1 MTTLIQILGRVEND
15 LVIIQQLCT
24 KLNAQYELYRESQEA
39 PAFPVDPWFPDVVKT
54 ASQLNRAIESYF
66 NSSRVLGDT
75 SEKHQTQEA
84 TFNCPPGGKPMD
96 FVPPT
101 CAGPWD
107 NISTM
112 GMDRTNHGSPI

>member
-15 LVIIQQLCT
+15 LTLFNQRAIRANQTYEALREETDPT
-24 KLNAQYELYRESQEA
+24 KKQELEREL
-39 PAFPVDPWFPDVVKT
+39 VKRF
-54 ASQLNRAIESYF
+54 ADANHAIESYF

-75 SEKHQTQEA
+75 SEKHNLPEA
-84 TFNCPPGGKPMD
+84 TFNCPPGGKPVD
-96 FVPPT
+96 ILPSSSSS
-101 CAGPWD
+101 PWD